1 MVFGDQRND
10 IEMMGQGYY
19 SYAVENALQEVK
31 AAARFRTGRCDEDGV
46 LRVLKALLAKE
57 QENL

>member
-10 IEMMGQGYY
+10 IEMMRQAGH
-19 SYAVENALQEVK
+19 SYAVENALEEVK

-46 LRVLKALLAKE
+46 LQVLKTLL
-57 QENL
+57 